1 MSLKE
6 GEDPDLYVI
15 IFGTNSFFPR
25 KTWKIIKNIRSR
37 LTVCYYVTYM
47 FQRESIEN
55 IKNSGHCKVMKRKIQ
70 VNLVNLKISVLIKAY
85 KKTTIKLWSL

>member
-1 MSLKE
+1 MPLKE
-6 GEDPDLYVI
+6 GEDPELYVI
-15 IFGTNSFFPR
+15 IFGTSSFFPR
-25 KTWKIIKNIRSR
+25 KTWKIKNIRSR